1 MKDILYI
8 SAAATLGSCLRVYV
22 GRLFAGDWE
31 FEDFRFRLTSDG
43 RYEPGGA
50 LFRDLPA
57 NMLGS
62 FIMGLVSS
70 RGGRVG
76 RLAFFHKDHPYQK
89 DDEFHTMISVGFCG
103 SLTTF
108 ASWNTQMVT
117 MIDGTNTGMGSQV
130 IVALFGYLLGVILA
144 TASFRFGLQVA
155 TSFYS
160 RHQNSSDTTSTDN
173 EQLAIEEEE
182 EEEEE
187 EKKLFWLPKIF
198 IIVCAFALLGLFVFA
213 AQVSNIQFYK
223 NMTIMWILA
232 PFGALTR
239 WKLSNWNKA
248 ANRFIS
254 VGRMSWVPIGTLSAN
269 LLGSIISILFTA
281 LLYNPNI
288 GTGSGWTEAIFFALI
303 SGLAGSLSTVS
314 SMVKEIAFLNDDHM
328 DQMKGQV
335 YACLTCVTASLLG
348 LIIYMPV
355 IRI

>member
-31 FEDFRFRLTSDG
+31 FDDFRFRLTSDG
-43 RYEPGGA
+43 HYEPGGA

-70 RGGRVG
+70 RGSRVG

-117 MIDGTNTGMGSQV
+117 MIDGTKGGMGSQV
-130 IVALFGYLLGVILA
+130 VGALFGYLFGVILA
-144 TASFRFGLQVA
+144 TSSFRFGLQVA

-173 EQLAIEEEE
+173 EQLAIEEEK
-182 EEEEE
+182 EEEE

-198 IIVCAFALLGLFVFA
+198 IIVCAFALLVLFVFF

-239 WKLSNWNKA
+239 WKLSNWNKS
-248 ANRFIS
+248 ANRFIG

-281 LLYNPNI
+281 LLDKDI
-288 GTGSGWTEAIFFALI
+288 GKDSGWTEALFFALI

-328 DQMKGQV
+328 DQMRGQL

-355 IRI
+355 IRN